1 MTLIPAFEIGVWNAW
16 ILMLPL
22 LLPPPILTSI
32 KKGIFR
38 KTESNA
44 LLSKT
49 EKRIFIFSKLVM
61 LSAFV
66 YSVFLPLE
74 LGTLWFYVGLPI
86 YLLGLVM
93 YAVVTINIVSSPV
106 DQPITRGLYR
116 YSRHPMY
123 VASFPVLVGAA
134 AASASWLFLLLSILF
149 TVSHF
154 INGIAEERLCL
165 EAYGGS
171 YREYVSRTPR
181 WIGIPKS
188 GKSS

>member
-1 MTLIPAFEIGVWNAW
+1 MTLIPAFEIGIWNAW
-16 ILMLPL
+16 ILMLLL
-22 LLPPPILTSI
+22 LLPPPILMSI

-49 EKRIFIFSKLVM
+49 EKRLFIFSKLVM
-61 LSAFV
+61 LSTFV

-106 DQPITRGLYR
+106 DQPITGGLYR

-134 AASASWLFLLLSILF
+134 VSSASWLFLLLSILF

-154 INGIAEERLCL
+154 INGIAEERRCL

-171 YREYVSRTPR
+171 YREYMNRTPR
-181 WIGIPKS
+181 WIGIPK
-188 GKSS
+188 